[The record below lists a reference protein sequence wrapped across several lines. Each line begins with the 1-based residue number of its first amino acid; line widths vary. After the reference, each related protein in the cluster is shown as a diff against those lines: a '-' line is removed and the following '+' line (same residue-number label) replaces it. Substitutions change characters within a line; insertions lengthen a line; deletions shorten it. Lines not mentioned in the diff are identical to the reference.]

1 MLPGAN
7 PRAQGVPYEAG
18 RSEVSD
24 RETPEYADVVFPFL
38 IANDLI
44 GKKNSKPTRYVID
57 FQGKDVLEAQTYKDV
72 FQRIKTL
79 VLPTRQKAGDKE
91 KERNKKPLDA
101 DPNAKVNKHHA
112 NFLKKWW
119 LMSYPREDMIK
130 AMKPLSRYIV
140 CGQVTKRPIFEFV
153 SKSIRPNAACM
164 VFAQDD
170 DYSFGMLQSS
180 VHWIWFVN
188 RCSTLTER
196 LQIHVKHGF

>member
-1 MLPGAN
+1 MKPG
-7 PRAQGVPYEAG
+7 EAKLLIAKH
-18 RSEVSD
+18 
-24 RETPEYADVVFPFL
+24 PEYADVVFPFL

-91 KERNKKPLDA
+91 KERNKEPLKA

-130 AMKPLSRYIV
+130 AMKPLHATS
-140 CGQVTKRPIFEFV
+140 FV
-153 SKSIRPNAACM
+153 AK
-164 VFAQDD
+164 
-170 DYSFGMLQSS
+170 
-180 VHWIWFVN
+180 
-188 RCSTLTER
+188 
-196 LQIHVKHGF
+196 